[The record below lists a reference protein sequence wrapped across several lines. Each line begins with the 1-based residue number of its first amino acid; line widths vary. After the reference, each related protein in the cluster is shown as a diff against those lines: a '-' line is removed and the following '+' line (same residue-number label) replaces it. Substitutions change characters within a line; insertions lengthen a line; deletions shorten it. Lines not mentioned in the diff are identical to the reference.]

1 MLSSSKAVKVIKVG
15 GAILEN
21 QTALANFLAAV
32 KASGELVVIVHGGG
46 NAVDQQLHQAGLSST
61 KIDGQ
66 RVTSAEQ
73 IDLIVGALAGT
84 TNKALVAA
92 AQKAGISAVGL
103 SLADGP
109 LCGLEP
115 VPSLGLVG
123 EPKTE
128 ATENTTGEA
137 LIHCLLTQGFCP
149 VISSIGIDDQF
160 QLRNVNADYAA
171 AAIAM
176 LLQAELFL
184 FSDVPAI
191 LDLQQNPINELS
203 LVEARVLLTEPFIK
217 GGMQVKLKAAI
228 LAAERSR
235 RSTAIAGWA
244 DAQTV
249 IALLRGE
256 RLGTHIRV

>member
-1 MLSSSKAVKVIKVG
+1 MIQPSQVIKVVKVG

-21 QTALANFLAAV
+21 EMALANFLTAV
-32 KASGELVVIVHGGG
+32 NASGEAVVIVHGGG
-46 NAVDQQLHQAGLSST
+46 SAVDQQLHQAGLQSA

-66 RVTSAEQ
+66 RVTSVEQ
-73 IDLIVGALAGT
+73 IDIIIGALAGT
-84 TNKALVAA
+84 ANKTLVAA
-92 AQKAGISAVGL
+92 AQKAGIHAVGL

-109 LCGLEP
+109 LCSLEP

-123 EPKTE
+123 EPKPET
-128 ATENTTGEA
+128 AAISAGQA
-137 LIHCLLTQGFCP
+137 LIHGLLAQGFCP

-171 AAIAM
+171 AAMAM

-191 LDLQQNPINELS
+191 LDLQQKPINELS
-203 LVEARVLLTEPFIK
+203 LVEARTLLTEPFIQ
-217 GGMQVKLKAAI
+217 GGMRVKLKAAI
-228 LAAERSR
+228 LAAERAR